1 MARNILCSSPQPR
14 EWVKGKV
21 IGSGSFGTVYL
32 AMSKA
37 TGSLFV
43 VKSAESQAGLQSL
56 ENEANILENLDSP
69 HIVKCVGQEDVSA
82 GANGGRKFNLFMEY
96 MAGGSLADVAEKF
109 GGTLD
114 EGVIRLY
121 TREIL
126 HGLKYLHKNGI
137 VHSDLKCKNVLLG
150 LSGNIKLAD
159 FGCAKRLK
167 NSGSTQSCNSAGG
180 TPLWMAP
187 EVLRN
192 EELDFAA
199 DIWSLGCTIIEMATG
214 NSPWGGNFSNPMAAV
229 LKIAQSNERPE
240 LPRQFSKEGL
250 DFLAKCLERNP
261 RKRSIAE
268 ELLNHPFVSGKQEYR
283 KTSEEDACS
292 PASVL
297 DLGLYEGDDES
308 EELSDGSERLSRIA
322 FSTNCRG
329 EKKRMSHRHRHSHWH
344 LNGSDLVSSGNWIRD
359 NATVKLGQCEAFY
372 AGMYPQCLA

>member
-1 MARNILCSSPQPR
+1 MARNILCSSPQPS

-56 ENEANILENLDSP
+56 ENEVDILENLDSP
-69 HIVKCVGQEDVSA
+69 HIVKCVGQE
-82 GANGGRKFNLFMEY
+82 GENGDRKFNLFMEY

-109 GGTLD
+109 GGALD

-167 NSGSTQSCNSAGG
+167 NSSSTQSCNSAGG

-192 EELDFAA
+192 EGLDFAA

-229 LKIAQSNERPE
+229 LKIAQCNETPE

-261 RKRSIAE
+261 RKRSMAE
-268 ELLNHPFVSGKQEYR
+268 ELLHHPFVSGKQEYR
-283 KTSEEDACS
+283 NTSEEDACS

-308 EELSDGSERLSRIA
+308 EESSDGSERLRRIA
-322 FSTNCRG
+322 FSTSCRG
-329 EKKRMSHRHRHSHWH
+329 EEKRTSHRRRHSHRH
-344 LNGSDLVSSGNWIRD
+344 LNGSDLVSSGNWV
-359 NATVKLGQCEAFY
+359 TVRTG
-372 AGMYPQCLA
+372 